1 MKSFLLLS
9 DFSIRKDLSSIIK
22 SIRNFSLPKPFSK
35 RRLIGCKNKE
45 REIFGTMCNH
55 EITTV
60 TISHE
65 PYLSITSLLAS
76 TALSILLN
84 IYPGQETVNLYQKHN
99 VEL

>member
-1 MKSFLLLS
+1 
-9 DFSIRKDLSSIIK
+9 
-22 SIRNFSLPKPFSK
+22 
-35 RRLIGCKNKE
+35 
-45 REIFGTMCNH
+45 MCSH

-65 PYLSITSLLAS
+65 PYLSITSLFAS

-84 IYPGQETVNLYQKHN
+84 IYPGQETVYLYQKHN